1 LGTDTAKLG
10 RLLVRRKRI
19 KQELA
24 ALGFSKCE
32 DHIPTDEY
40 RNRVRMYVINKV
52 EHEVIA
58 RVLDIPVGVLRY
70 FYWRELSN
78 TDVEAQARMAQNIL
92 ELATQRNDLGVALR
106 ASEFFLKAHSSTWR
120 EPRPVDP
127 DRQGEVLRVGRLT
140 LEQVEQALARIG
152 ATTVDAGAG
161 DPERPEGSE

>member
-1 LGTDTAKLG
+1 M
-10 RLLVRRKRI
+10 RRKRI

-24 ALGFSKCE
+24 ALGYE

-127 DRQGEVLRVGRLT
+127 DRQGEVLRVGRLS
-140 LEQVEQALARIG
+140 LEQVEQALARLG

-161 DPERPEGSE
+161 DPERQEGSE